1 MPKTPKKPSNA
12 RSSAAKGPAKKPTA
26 RYKPVAEAIMRE
38 TIQILQ
44 SRKPREKKI
53 ELLSVQ
59 SALIKSHIKS
69 GLIPWQTGR
78 RLLRALQQK
87 TELSLKTETLSLAYA
102 GVYTPKLF
110 LELEGLVKNK
120 VLSRA
125 GAARLSAEY
134 LQKLFSSKKISHDL
148 VVLEKPIEWKLKF
161 IEFNQAALENTAK
174 RFGFTQA
181 MKDNIKRK
189 LMQVT
194 EKVLDYE
201 ARKTMPVVN
210 TQIFGAIEYARKSG
224 LITEE
229 QKNALRQTAIRSQL
243 RDMLAGRTKT
253 VNYVYLE
260 SEINQLPVDMRA
272 DLIELLKELRARF

>member
-1 MPKTPKKPSNA
+1 MPKTPKKPSKANRA
-12 RSSAAKGPAKKPTA
+12 EKGPAKKPMGSG
-26 RYKPVAEAIMRE
+26 KKVAEAIMRE

-44 SRKPREKKI
+44 SRVPREKKV

-59 SALIKSHIKS
+59 SAIIKSHIKS

-87 TELSLKTETLSLAYA
+87 AERGLRAETFSLAYA
-102 GVYTPKLF
+102 GVFNQKLF

-120 VLSRA
+120 VLSRVA
-125 GAARLSAEY
+125 AARLSAEY
-134 LQKLFSSKKISHDL
+134 LQNLFSSKRMSHEL
-148 VVLEKPIEWKLKF
+148 VVLEKPIDWKLKF
-161 IEFNQAALENTAK
+161 IEFNRAELETTAR

-181 MKDNIKRK
+181 MKDDAMRK

-201 ARKTMPVVN
+201 ARKTTPVVN
-210 TQIFGAIEYARKSG
+210 TQIFGAIEYAAKRG

-229 QKNALRQTAIRSQL
+229 QKNALRHTAIEAQL
-243 RDMLAGRTKT
+243 KDMLVGKTKT

-260 SEINQLPVDMRA
+260 SEIQRLPIDMRG
-272 DLIELLKELRARF
+272 DLIELLKELRAKF